1 MNTNAYRRIGLI
13 AKPDDPEIAAT
24 VQRLADYLTDRGAE
38 LVAGPVVASML
49 DCAAVERADMG
60 GQCDLC
66 IVVGGD
72 GTLLDAARIMARH
85 DVPLVGINRGRLGFM
100 VDVSP
105 DDMTDRLDEI
115 FHGEGIVEHRLMI
128 EATPIIGG
136 EPAEP
141 LLALN
146 DVVVRNRAFARL
158 LDFDTRIDGHFV
170 TRHRADGMVIATPTG
185 STAYALS
192 GGGPIVHP
200 ALNAL
205 TLVPICPHT
214 LSDRPL
220 VIGADST
227 LEVIVRGTNRA
238 EALVTWDGQVSH
250 PLAGDD
256 GIIVRPASQHLTLIH
271 PPGYDYFEILRSKL
285 HWGRSQS

>member
-1 MNTNAYRRIGLI
+1 MNTDDFQRIGLI
-13 AKPDDPEIAAT
+13 AKPDDPDIGNTIA
-24 VQRLADYLTDRGAE
+24 RLADYLVGRG
-38 LVAGPVVASML
+38 LTVVAGPV
-49 DCAAVERADMG
+49 AARVLGCKSVQRTDMG
-60 GQCDLC
+60 EQCDLC

-105 DDMTDRLDEI
+105 DDMTDSLDEI
-115 FHGEGIVEHRLMI
+115 FRGDGIVERRLMI
-128 EATPIIGG
+128 QATPMIGG
-136 EPAEP
+136 EAATP

-170 TRHRADGMVIATPTG
+170 TRHRADGIVIATPTG

-200 ALNAL
+200 GLDAL

-220 VIGADST
+220 VISSDSS
-227 LEVIVRGTNRA
+227 LEVIVRGNERA
-238 EALVTWDGQVSH
+238 QALVTWDGQVSH
-250 PLAGDD
+250 PLAADD
-256 GIIVRPASQHLTLIH
+256 SIAIRPADQHLTLLH
-271 PPGYDYFEILRSKL
+271 PPGYDYFGILRSKL
-285 HWGRSQS
+285 HWGRGQN